1 MFTYKIINIFTD
13 EIIGYF
19 NSDKT
24 YKEIFD
30 NIDFFNTLSMYFCCD
45 LDDITIENVRKRE
58 TGLLINNT
66 IQL

>member
-1 MFTYKIINIFTD
+1 MYTYKIINIFTD

-24 YKEIFD
+24 YNEIYD
-30 NIDFFNTLSMYFCCD
+30 NIDFYNTLSMYFYSD
-45 LDDITIENVRKRE
+45 LDDITIEKARKRE

-66 IQL
+66 L